1 MTLAF
6 PNPSRSFDA
15 VRNAV
20 RFIGHDGMFE
30 VLFFVEIDALAKSD
44 TELHRTRASESRCLL
59 AFDSLRNSIHEVA
72 RKVYSHRRGT
82 SYTLT
87 AADFRQANPDS
98 YKSTSSNT

>member
-44 TELHRTRASESRCLL
+44 TELHRTRASETRCLS
-59 AFDSLRNSIHEVA
+59 AFDAFRATIQEVA
-72 RKVYSHRRGT
+72 RKVYSHRRAT
-82 SYTLT
+82 SVTLT
-87 AADFRQANPDS
+87 AADFR
-98 YKSTSSNT
+98 